1 MREGL
6 AGRTGAGR
14 HLKGPDGGAA
24 QRVARPVPGTRAGG
38 PLRLT
43 AAGDRTTIGTT
54 GTEQEDPV
62 ILINITMQI
71 RPEKMDEWLALADSY
86 ARDVNSEDGCL
97 FFQFAR
103 SLTDASRFVCIEGFT
118 DAEAGAAHVRQ
129 PYVKKFFD
137 TAPDLVAA
145 QPQIIYI
152 DTPHDGFGP
161 MGEIQPR

>member
-1 MREGL
+1 M
-6 AGRTGAGR
+6 
-14 HLKGPDGGAA
+14 
-24 QRVARPVPGTRAGG
+24 
-38 PLRLT
+38 
-43 AAGDRTTIGTT
+43 
-54 GTEQEDPV
+54 

-71 RPEKMDEWLALADSY
+71 RPEKMDAWLALADSY
-86 ARDVNSEDGCL
+86 ARDVNAEDGCL

-103 SLTDASRFVCIEGFT
+103 SLTDDSEFVCIEGFT

-129 PYVKKFFD
+129 RYVKKFFD

-161 MGEIQPR
+161 MGEIKPR

>member
-1 MREGL
+1 M
-6 AGRTGAGR
+6 
-14 HLKGPDGGAA
+14 
-24 QRVARPVPGTRAGG
+24 
-38 PLRLT
+38 
-43 AAGDRTTIGTT
+43 
-54 GTEQEDPV
+54 
-62 ILINITMQI
+62 ILINIKMQI
-71 RPEKMDEWLALADSY
+71 RPEKMDQWLALADSY

-103 SLTDASRFVCIEGFT
+103 SLTNDNEFVCIEGFK
-118 DAEAGAAHVRQ
+118 DAESGATHVKQ

-137 TAPDLVAA
+137 TAPDLVAT